1 MNTSGGNSRMS
12 ITNILI
18 VEDEVIVALDI
29 RARLE
34 SLGHSVLG
42 LATTGEEAIKA
53 VEQTIPDLVLMDV
66 RLKGELDGIETA
78 GILRKRFGVPAV
90 YLTAYGDDE
99 TLHRAKFTEP
109 YGFLIKP
116 FEERELHGTI
126 EMALYKIAMEKSLRQ
141 QTSRLEQVMAT
152 IPEGIALFDA
162 SNRLLTSNLRARQY
176 LLDLGVINHDND
188 DQLAET
194 FAEPMVKG
202 RDTGIWQDHFAAGPP
217 PRTYE
222 AVATSVA
229 TGNVVHQTDN
239 DSLEWLLVLRDVTNE
254 RQIQQRVQFHERLA
268 SIGQLA
274 AGIAHDF
281 NNILSSI
288 MVFAEVIRSIEPNL
302 SPKSRDRLDMIE
314 QQGRRA
320 SNLIKQLLA
329 FSRSSTVD
337 TQPVDLAPLLHE
349 QQQVL
354 MRLIPENIQV
364 VIDYL
369 PGSYVVSG
377 DATQIQQVLMN
388 LALNA
393 RDAML
398 EGGRLCIEL
407 LRHAGEISLIDQQPQ
422 GQNWIVIKVSDTGIG
437 IDPQDLPHIFEPF
450 YTTKAPGKGTG
461 LGLAQVYGIVRQHRG
476 TVQVES
482 CPEKG
487 TRFTVFLPAHALDG
501 SVAAEDRISVVTP
514 PGGHGQSI
522 LVVEDDPNVRQ
533 SVSDILEVKG
543 YQVLAVPNGLVALE
557 TINRQD
563 IAINLVLSDL
573 VMPEMGGVELCAGL
587 RETGYDGPI
596 VIMSGFISEETRQQ
610 LEPLTIASYLAK
622 PLGIDRLLGIV
633 AEVLAESRTV

>member
-1 MNTSGGNSRMS
+1 
-12 ITNILI
+12 
-18 VEDEVIVALDI
+18 
-29 RARLE
+29 
-34 SLGHSVLG
+34 
-42 LATTGEEAIKA
+42 
-53 VEQTIPDLVLMDV
+53 
-66 RLKGELDGIETA
+66 
-78 GILRKRFGVPAV
+78 
-90 YLTAYGDDE
+90 
-99 TLHRAKFTEP
+99 
-109 YGFLIKP
+109 
-116 FEERELHGTI
+116 
-126 EMALYKIAMEKSLRQ
+126 
-141 QTSRLEQVMAT
+141 
-152 IPEGIALFDA
+152 
-162 SNRLLTSNLRARQY
+162 
-176 LLDLGVINHDND
+176 
-188 DQLAET
+188 
-194 FAEPMVKG
+194 
-202 RDTGIWQDHFAAGPP
+202 
-217 PRTYE
+217 
-222 AVATSVA
+222 
-229 TGNVVHQTDN
+229 
-239 DSLEWLLVLRDVTNE
+239 
-254 RQIQQRVQFHERLA
+254 
-268 SIGQLA
+268 
-274 AGIAHDF
+274 
-281 NNILSSI
+281 
-288 MVFAEVIRSIEPNL
+288 
-302 SPKSRDRLDMIE
+302 
-314 QQGRRA
+314 
-320 SNLIKQLLA
+320 
-329 FSRSSTVD
+329 
-337 TQPVDLAPLLHE
+337 
-349 QQQVL
+349 

>member
-1 MNTSGGNSRMS
+1 MS